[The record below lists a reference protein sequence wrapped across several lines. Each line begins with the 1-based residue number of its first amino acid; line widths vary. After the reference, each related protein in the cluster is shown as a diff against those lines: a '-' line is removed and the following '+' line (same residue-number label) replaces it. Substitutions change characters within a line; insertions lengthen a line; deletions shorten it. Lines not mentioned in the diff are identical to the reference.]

1 MTNESQP
8 LDRRQQQIA
17 DLRELVDFLD
27 THPDLPISGALGDY
41 CIDGDDDTA
50 GLAELRRVAAILDAE
65 ITTNGPGTHHY
76 VSRRFGTVG
85 YRAFYILREHMVA
98 YDIEQEAK
106 AKLRTCACG
115 GRLSDADLIAGKKR
129 CAACVPGEVKSK
141 HDNGFRAPE
150 VVAELEREDPTAV
163 ES

>member
-1 MTNESQP
+1 MSDPTKRE
-8 LDRRQQQIA
+8 QQIA
-17 DLRELVDFLD
+17 DLRALVDFLAE
-27 THPDLPISGALGDY
+27 HPNLPVSGALGDY

-50 GLAELRRVAAILDAE
+50 GLAELRRVAAILGAE

-106 AKLRTCACG
+106 EKLRTCACG

-129 CAACVPGEVKSK
+129 CAACVPGEAVESK
-141 HDNGFRAPE
+141 HANGFRAPE
-150 VVAELEREDPTAV
+150 VVAELEREDPTVV